1 MSLVPT
7 LVCTAGPLQ
16 GHRAEVTSAG
26 LRIGRDAA
34 CEIHVQDPDVS
45 RSHARIILH
54 KGSVWVQDAGS
65 RNGVFV
71 NDKRVDDN
79 KSIGPGDVIN
89 IGPHRFALEM
99 VEHDEDPS
107 VSVRLDALQEPKKG
121 WKLWPFAVVV
131 LILGSGIGLVS
142 LGGGSGAVPPAGGAD
157 PGKYSVTAAMTPE
170 TPETQEGSASLGEAM
185 SAKAKDPRDDWP
197 DPPEDASL
205 TELVEQG
212 HAHYQAGR
220 LRDALAQYQMA
231 LKLDSTCE
239 ICEVRIERLDGEIA
253 EAVKENFDAGLRYY
267 NSLKYPQAINA
278 WETVLLLEPNTNAP
292 IHKQTLEYLA
302 QAKEKRDKQ
311 F

>member
-1 MSLVPT
+1 MKSTPT

-79 KSIGPGDVIN
+79 KSIGPGDVVN
-89 IGPHRFALEM
+89 IGPHRFTLEM
-99 VEHDEDPS
+99 VDFDNDPS
-107 VSVRLDALQEPKKG
+107 VSVRLESLQEPKKG
-121 WKLWPFAVVV
+121 WKIWPFVLVA
-131 LILGSGIGLVS
+131 LILGGGIAVVS
-142 LGGGSGAVPPAGGAD
+142 MGGGSGTAPQGTAD
-157 PGKYSVTAAMTPE
+157 PGKYSLTAALQPE
-170 TPETQEGSASLGEAM
+170 EVETAPNGDPLTEALTAS
-185 SAKAKDPRDDWP
+185 AKDPRAEWP
-197 DPPEDASL
+197 DPPEGASL

-220 LRDALAQYQMA
+220 QRDALAQYQMA

-239 ICEVRIERLDGEIA
+239 ICEVRIKRLDGEIA

-278 WETVLLLEPNTNAP
+278 WETVLMLEPNTEAP

>member
-1 MSLVPT
+1 MKSVPT

-34 CEIHVQDPDVS
+34 CEVHVQDPDVS

-79 KSIGPGDVIN
+79 KSIGPGDVVN
-89 IGPHRFALEM
+89 IGPHRFTLEM
-99 VEHDEDPS
+99 VDHDNDPS
-107 VSVRLDALQEPKKG
+107 VSVRLDSLYEPKKS
-121 WKLWPFAVVV
+121 WKIWPFVLLV
-131 LILGSGIGLVS
+131 LILAGGIAVVALA
-142 LGGGSGAVPPAGGAD
+142 GGSGTAPQGSTA
-157 PGKYSVTAAMTPE
+157 PGKYSLTAALQPDAPE
-170 TPETQEGSASLGEAM
+170 TGPDGNALTQALSAS
-185 SAKAKDPRDDWP
+185 AKDPRSEWP
-197 DPPEDASL
+197 DPPEGASL

-220 LRDALAQYQMA
+220 QQDALAQYQMA
-231 LKLDSTCE
+231 LKLDGSCE
-239 ICEVRIERLDGEIA
+239 ICAVRIERLNGEIA
-253 EAVKENFDAGLRYY
+253 ESIKENFDGGLRYY

-278 WETVLLLEPNTNAP
+278 WETVLMLEPDPEAP
-292 IHKQTLEYLA
+292 VHKQTLEYLA